1 MPPTPSPHDTVPDF
15 IVERFADHSI
25 EELREIARYAETLD
39 QSENVPDYI
48 VRAFAIQDDE
58 TRTVVAI
65 YADELADSLEAS
77 NRAADEDESDGSDDD
92 TRPGRTG
99 GMFSAESGNHRLIA
113 RERDRHPRRGGTA
126 TAVRKWAPPARSGT
140 ENALAGSSRGA

>member
-77 NRAADEDESDGSDDD
+77 NR
-92 TRPGRTG
+92 G
-99 GMFSAESGNHRLIA
+99 G
-113 RERDRHPRRGGTA
+113 RRGRIGRQRRRHETRQNGRD
-126 TAVRKWAPPARSGT
+126 VFR
-140 ENALAGSSRGA
+140 LSRAITG

>member
-1 MPPTPSPHDTVPDF
+1 MPPSPSPHDTVPDF

-25 EELREIARYAETLD
+25 QELREIASYAETLD

-58 TRTVVAI
+58 IRTVVAI

-77 NRAADEDESDGSDDD
+77 ERAVDKDQSDGSDDD

-99 GMFSAESGNHRLIA
+99 GMFFG
-113 RERDRHPRRGGTA
+113 
-126 TAVRKWAPPARSGT
+126 
-140 ENALAGSSRGA
+140 